1 MSSPGPT
8 LCLKGRLSTLPP
20 LREGQRTSW
29 LSLTEALVE
38 GSGQGAP
45 RQEGSLSGCSGPG
58 RPVEEARLVQ
68 LCPAAAPRGFH
79 AQAGTQCSSGQG
91 HLVSKI
97 LKSFVFDCPLD
108 LASSG
113 SFLAYHLH

>member
-1 MSSPGPT
+1 M
-8 LCLKGRLSTLPP
+8 
-20 LREGQRTSW
+20 Q
-29 LSLTEALVE
+29 

-91 HLVSKI
+91 APEAGRQGSAAHGPAYSALS
-97 LKSFVFDCPLD
+97 CRTW
-108 LASSG
+108 SG
-113 SFLAYHLH
+113 STPTSASWWSSAPP